1 MIFENKFTR
10 DKACFKEV
18 FAAYY
23 FKRPIMKIVLII
35 MGVYFLIFLLAIALG
50 AFETSSIYDFALI
63 IFAFIVFACAFV
75 GNYHLGVHNAVKRDL
90 ELTGGEPL
98 EMSVC
103 ISEEKIVLSDLGNN
117 TELKLSVMK
126 MAFGTK
132 NYIVVITKANHMI
145 ILKKDSFTKGSS
157 DELVEFFK
165 QKGVKVK

>member
-50 AFETSSIYDFALI
+50 VFETGSIYDFGLI
-63 IFAFIVFACAFV
+63 IFAFVVFACALV
-75 GNYHLGVHNAVKRDL
+75 GNYHLGVHSAVKRDL

-98 EMSVC
+98 QMSAV
-103 ISEEKIVLSDLGNN
+103 IDDDKIVLSNFGNS
-117 TELKLSVMK
+117 TELKLNVMK
-126 MAFGTK
+126 IAFRTK
-132 NYIVVITKANHMI
+132 NYIVLITKANHMI

-165 QKGVKVK
+165 QKGIKIK

>member
-1 MIFENKFTR
+1 
-10 DKACFKEV
+10 
-18 FAAYY
+18 
-23 FKRPIMKIVLII
+23 
-35 MGVYFLIFLLAIALG
+35 
-50 AFETSSIYDFALI
+50 
-63 IFAFIVFACAFV
+63 
-75 GNYHLGVHNAVKRDL
+75 
-90 ELTGGEPL
+90 
-98 EMSVC
+98 MSVC

-132 NYIVVITKANHMI
+132 NYIVLITKANHMI